1 MPARNN
7 WFCLGKT
14 DRIVQKLIRWA
25 NVLIVFFTLMTYLA
39 PYVSPQRFWPFA
51 FIGLVYPVLLVINL
65 LFVAYWTFQRRWQ
78 ALLSLGV
85 ILVGWNHFAGLVG
98 LHPGGSSPEGASLLK
113 TMTFNAYGFSNFHTK
128 GTPANPEELQALV
141 YQYQPDVLCVQ
152 EFVYNTQSGSTYV
165 DAIRQHNGLEHS
177 VWKKTE
183 ELAIFS
189 RYPILRSEVRYFGS
203 TNGYRY
209 ADLQVGERIVRVYNV
224 HLRSNS
230 ITGLADKVA
239 KSPDLREKENWNRV
253 ENIMRRF
260 KRAAQ
265 ERASQVEELLAHL
278 SNSPYPVIVCGD
290 FNDIPQSYTHHRMCK
305 NLRDAFL
312 AAGSGLGITYAG
324 RIPGLRID
332 YTFTDPKFTPL
343 YCHRGKVSFSDHRPV
358 ITVIQL

>member
-1 MPARNN
+1 MPVRNN
-7 WFCLGKT
+7 WSFLGKT
-14 DRIVQKLIRWA
+14 NRIVQKLIRWV
-25 NVLIVFFTLMTYLA
+25 NVLVVVFTLMTYLT
-39 PYVSPQRFWPFA
+39 PYISPQRFWPFA
-51 FIGLVYPVLLVINL
+51 FIGLAYPTLLVINL
-65 LFVAYWTFQRRWQ
+65 ILILYWASQRRWQ
-78 ALLSLGV
+78 AFMSLGV

-98 LHPGGSSPEGASLLK
+98 FHPGSASPKGAALLK
-113 TMTFNAYGFSNFHTK
+113 TMTFNVYGFANFHKK
-128 GTPANPEELQALV
+128 GIPANPEELQALI
-141 YQYQPDVLCVQ
+141 YQYQPDVLCLQ
-152 EFVYNTQSGSTYV
+152 EFVNHAKTGSTYV
-165 DAIRQHNGLEHS
+165 DAIRQHNGLEHA

-189 RYPILRSEVRYFGS
+189 RYPILRSEVRFFGS

-224 HLRSNS
+224 HLQSNS
-230 ITGLADKVA
+230 ITGLTDKVTS
-239 KSPDLREKENWNRV
+239 SPNLREKENWNRV
-253 ENIMRRF
+253 KNILRRF

-278 SNSPYPVIVCGD
+278 SNSPYPVVVCGD
-290 FNDIPQSYTHHRMCK
+290 FNDIPQSYTHHQMCN
-305 NLRDAFL
+305 NLKDAFL

-343 YCHRGKVSFSDHRPV
+343 YCQRGKVSFSDHRPV